1 MLQQGQKAP
10 SLSQGADGSIQAI
23 DGRTLSLDGPG
34 REGPVVLVLLRG
46 FS

>member
-1 MLQQGQKAP
+1 MLHQGQKAP
-10 SLSQGADGSIQAI
+10 SISQRADGSIRAI
-23 DGRTLSLDGPG
+23 DGRTLTLDGQG